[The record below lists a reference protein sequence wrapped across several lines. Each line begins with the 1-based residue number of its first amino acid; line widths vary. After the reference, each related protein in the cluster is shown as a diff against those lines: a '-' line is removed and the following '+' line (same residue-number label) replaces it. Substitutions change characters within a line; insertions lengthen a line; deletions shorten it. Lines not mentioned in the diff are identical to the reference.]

1 MSNDLPP
8 LSIAP
13 ESSRLRTAWWSAL
26 YLSSAVAILSA
37 GFSWVTELAIL
48 TLLFLSGVLTY
59 RRSQL
64 VSPHRVVR
72 VTLTASGWCRL
83 VMENGRQRKA
93 RLRGDSFVSP
103 WVIVLRFDLP
113 QRRGRPGLVVFRD
126 ALPGDQLRRLRI
138 ILGTIRFTKQSSSPE
153 P

>member
-1 MSNDLPP
+1 MSNNLPP

-13 ESSRLRTAWWSAL
+13 EFSRLQAGWWSAL
-26 YLSSAVAILSA
+26 YLGSAVAIFSA
-37 GFSWVTELAIL
+37 GFSRLTELAIL
-48 TLLFLSGVLTY
+48 ALLLFSGVFSY
-59 RRSQL
+59 RRSKM

-138 ILGTIRFTKQSSSPE
+138 ILGTLRFTKQASSQE